1 MAAGS
6 PIPPLSLSMPAV
18 SGVSGSD
25 GMASTG
31 AFYWKRETGITATLE
46 RLAPL
51 VLVGG
56 LAWLA
61 MR

>member
-1 MAAGS
+1 
-6 PIPPLSLSMPAV
+6 MPAV